1 MNVRTVGSYE
11 IVFCDHNDRR
21 LNEITIDLSLH
32 EAMQMAIEY
41 TKENPIVKSY
51 FINKVVH
58 NSKYNV
64 HTVK

>member
-11 IVFCDHNDRR
+11 IVFCDHNDKRIKETT
-21 LNEITIDLSLH
+21 LDLSLH
-32 EAMQMAIEY
+32 ESIQLASDY
-41 TKENPIVKSY
+41 TKDNPLIKSF
-51 FINKVVH
+51 FINRVVH